1 MLLRKRSKA
10 TRRKR
15 ALKRSRKTRGG
26 AQPSDKAMVIVEPR
40 EHKDLKRV
48 LENFDKNMDKSWD
61 LYVFHGK
68 SRKNFAAAAAANI
81 SGRTVNLIPLDT
93 DNLISDEYNVLFKDP
108 AFWNKIAAEN
118 IMIFQTDAALCG
130 KSAKKIESFM
140 KYKYIGCSYN
150 DSQVGD
156 GPWPGNK
163 YYGVG
168 GLSFRKKSFVLSCIA
183 KSKSGN
189 SSGEDMMLANC
200 LHEEAEKPETGKVIN
215 EFCTQ
220 NEYHN
225 PSFGA
230 HKTRLYL
237 RENDKP
243 SFYTYCPEAKG
254 L

>member
-1 MLLRKRSKA
+1 MLLQKRSKL

-15 ALKRSRKTRGG
+15 VHKKGRKTRGG

-61 LYVFHGK
+61 LYIFHGK
-68 SRKNFAAAAAANI
+68 SRKNFAEAAAANI
-81 SGRTVNLIPLDT
+81 SGRNVNLIPLDT
-93 DNLISDEYNVLFKDP
+93 DNLVSDEYNILFKNP
-108 AFWNKIAAEN
+108 AFWNKINAEN
-118 IMIFQTDAALCG
+118 ILIFQTDAALCG
-130 KSAKKIESFM
+130 KSAKKIENFM
-140 KYKYIGCSYN
+140 KHKYIGCSYN
-150 DSQVGD
+150 DQQIGN

-183 KSKSGN
+183 KSKQDN

-200 LHEEAEKPETGKVIN
+200 LHEEAEKPETAKVIN

-230 HKTRLYL
+230 HKTHLYL
-237 RENDKP
+237 RASNKNK
-243 SFYTYCPEAKG
+243 FYDYCPEAKE